1 MGEMEG
7 ASQEG
12 RFTRRARAYACI
24 VRFGKPRGRMI
35 PKYEIVRDEK
45 RIILKEINERA
56 DSIRVIPDRQ
66 DNKYILPES
75 KLEEENINDDT
86 S

>member
-1 MGEMEG
+1 MRV
-7 ASQEG
+7 SRHIG
-12 RFTRRARAYACI
+12 RL
-24 VRFGKPRGRMI
+24 RGRMI
-35 PKYEIVRDEK
+35 LKYEIVRDEK

>member
-1 MGEMEG
+1 MGEIEAVPKREDSREEPGLMRV
-7 ASQEG
+7 SRQIG
-12 RFTRRARAYACI
+12 RL
-24 VRFGKPRGRMI
+24 RGRMI
-35 PKYEIVRDEK
+35 LKYEIVRDEK

-56 DSIRVIPDRQ
+56 DSIRVIPDRL

>member
-1 MGEMEG
+1 
-7 ASQEG
+7 
-12 RFTRRARAYACI
+12 
-24 VRFGKPRGRMI
+24 MI
-35 PKYEIVRDEK
+35 LKYEIVRDDK

-56 DSIRVIPDRQ
+56 DSIQVIPDRL